1 MIELTD
7 AAISKTI
14 EKTSEAGILGIRL
27 GVKSG
32 GCAGFEYIFDY
43 CDKKRYDDDV
53 IDYGKFKVFIDEI
66 SAKYLNGV
74 TLDYVKEGINEQFKI
89 VNPNESISCGC
100 GVSVGF

>member
-14 EKTSEAGILGIRL
+14 EKTSTAGVLGIRL

-32 GCAGFEYIFDY
+32 GCAGYEYIFDY
-43 CDKKRYDDDV
+43 CDKKHYDDDV
-53 IDYGKFKVFIDEI
+53 LDFGKFKIFIDET
-66 SAKYLNGV
+66 SHRYLDGL
-74 TLDYVKEGINEQFKI
+74 TLDYVKEGLQEEYKIINPKET
-89 VNPNESISCGC
+89 VSCGC

>member
-7 AAISKTI
+7 AAILKPI
-14 EKTSEAGILGIRL
+14 EKTSQAGVPGIRL

-43 CDKKRYDDDV
+43 CDQKHYDDDV
-53 IDYGKFKVFIDEI
+53 LDFGKFKVFIDEV
-66 SAKYLNGV
+66 SHRYLEGV

-89 VNPNESISCGC
+89 INPNESVSCGC
-100 GVSVGF
+100 GVSVAF